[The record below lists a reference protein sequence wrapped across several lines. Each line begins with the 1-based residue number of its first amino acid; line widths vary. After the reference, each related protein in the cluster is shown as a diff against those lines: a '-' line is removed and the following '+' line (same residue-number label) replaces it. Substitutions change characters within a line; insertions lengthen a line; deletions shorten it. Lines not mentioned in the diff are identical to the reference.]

1 MKKILII
8 LLSVCLVL
16 FPAVLNASEI
26 ESLNLEEVLKSE
38 GIAPSFDKY
47 KESEK
52 QTTIYFFRTAG
63 DSNSI
68 SFLNYLNSIY
78 NDYGEFFKVKT
89 YEVGANS
96 ENKKL
101 MDNTIDYLNSD
112 VTSTPFIIIGDV
124 HFISYDEGVNEN
136 IIKAIVMDYESEEK
150 VDIIDEVLLRYY
162 RNYDLYIGIIL
173 ILVIGLIGAFV
184 YASLKGSKE

>member
-63 DSNSI
+63 DSNSNN
-68 SFLNYLNSIY
+68 FLNYLNSIY

-150 VDIIDEVLLRYY
+150 VDIIDEVLVRYY